1 MSDLDPTTGRPAA
14 ADKRTHFR
22 MATDF
27 FTNHKLDDITDP
39 IERIAVRG
47 LLGHSIAVAREAGSD
62 GHVVAE
68 RVVADLALPPEM
80 GKVLIAEGSWH
91 QADHGCLRCPEPRA
105 GHVYVHDFLGHN
117 HTSEWERRLR
127 ERRRANGAAGGTNRW
142 AEHAAPDKPKRA
154 PGRPRTR
161 PQPEAPA
168 VAQVELIP
176 PREGEQVGVHPAEE
190 LARRRGRPRRTAPR
204 EYAPEVHALCEKL
217 ADHIQQ
223 NDPDHKRPTYGE
235 RWLNACR
242 LMIEK
247 DDRAPDKIAK
257 AIDWCQND
265 AFWSGNILSMPTLR
279 EKYRTLQGH
288 AQRGRGVPPPRRGG
302 PPAAVSVPGMNALYD
317 DDVSDVT
324 GNGVSLHGN

>member
-47 LLGHSIAVAREAGSD
+47 LLGHSIAVARESGSD

-68 RVVADLALPPEM
+68 QVVAELGLPPEM
-80 GKVLIAEGSWH
+80 GKVLVAEGSWH
-91 QADHGCLRCPEPRA
+91 QADHGCPRCPEPRA

-117 HTSEWERRLR
+117 HTAEWERRLR
-127 ERRRANGAAGGTNRW
+127 ERRRANGEAGAANRW
-142 AEHAAPDKPKRA
+142 GARPEPEQPKRG

-161 PQPEAPA
+161 PEPEPA
-168 VAQVELIP
+168 LGRQELIP
-176 PREGEQVGVHPAEE
+176 GRETEQVGTHPAEE
-190 LARRRGRPRRTAPR
+190 RARRRGRPRRTAPR
-204 EYAPEVHALCEKL
+204 EYAPEVHALCERL
-217 ADHIQQ
+217 ADHIQR

-247 DDRAPDKIAK
+247 DERSAEKIAK

-265 AFWSGNILSMPTLR
+265 GFWSTNILSMPTLR
-279 EKYRTLQGH
+279 EKYRTLQGQ
-288 AQRGRGVPPPRRGG
+288 AQRGTGGRRPSAPAPINYDGVQDGWVYEAQQRRDPARG
-302 PPAAVSVPGMNALYD
+302 
-317 DDVSDVT
+317 
-324 GNGVSLHGN
+324 